1 MMEYYDKLNLAI
13 KNTLEDERLKYHL
26 QYLDEVVKLASIIIE
41 NTKDL
46 VVDNYYTNVSLDNS
60 IDIVTNFF
68 SKINV
73 EYASRFLKLL
83 KEKDIYN
90 GKACNIVN
98 FNKIDSPRIDR
109 SEVRD
114 DGSLHIDYSETLADA
129 FNISH
134 EFTHKFSKQKY
145 KDSTIKQFLGE
156 STTLTIE
163 FLLEDYLL
171 ESSGYDKDE
180 IKIRKT
186 NRLKETYDNATA
198 VIFEHTLLKLYKK
211 SNGRLN
217 EEILVNYLN
226 SFPKDSRLYES
237 FFHNSKRYLDDIVS
251 KGYLQFSYRQRYVI
265 GVVLASYFHDS
276 ITKDESYKDRLF
288 YLIEIL
294 GHTDMTS
301 LDDLKALE
309 KLEIPVIEEGNFKVN
324 PNNIEKLSDCYKK
337 EVNDVLEVQKENN
350 RIK

>member
-68 SKINV
+68 SKING

-83 KEKDIYN
+83 KEKDIYD

-171 ESSGYDKDE
+171 EGSGYDKDE

-186 NRLKETYDNATA
+186 NRLKETYDDATA
-198 VIFEHTLLKLYKK
+198 VIFEHTLLKLYKEN
-211 SNGRLN
+211 NGMLN
-217 EEILVNYLN
+217 EEILLNYLN
-226 SFPKDSRLYES
+226 SLPKDSRLYEA

-251 KGYLQFSYRQRYVI
+251 KGHLQFSYRQRYVI
-265 GVVLASYFHDS
+265 GVVLASYFHDN
-276 ITKDESYKDRLF
+276 IIKDESYKKVYEELKQDNVLRKEDIDT
-288 YLIEIL
+288 IE
-294 GHTDMTS
+294 
-301 LDDLKALE
+301 
-309 KLEIPVIEEGNFKVN
+309 
-324 PNNIEKLSDCYKK
+324 
-337 EVNDVLEVQKENN
+337 N
-350 RIK
+350 RTTKSRNYEL